1 MKKPLSVIIIT
12 KDPKSEKEIHHRYD
26 SVTSHPRLEII
37 KILFKSIFTIGEKE
51 K

>member
-12 KDPKSEKEIHHRYD
+12 KETKSEKEIHHRYD
-26 SVTSHPRLEII
+26 SVTSYPRLEIL
-37 KILFKSIFTIGEKE
+37 KILFKSLFTIGTKE